1 MLRSTL
7 QAFSARTLKPIT
19 RIPRFLYSTNSQPP
33 PDLDQGEKQIY
44 DKLAER
50 FSPSHLQV
58 QDVSGTYS
66 FREYAIASEN
76 KVPVIGGCGSF
87 YAITIA
93 SKSFTDLSTVRQ
105 HRLVNDA
112 LKEEIKGIHGLQV
125 RIISFY
131 ASYTGAEDLRQLKTI
146 PDSEQK

>member
-1 MLRSTL
+1 MTNWRSVSVLLTCKC
-7 QAFSARTLKPIT
+7 RT
-19 RIPRFLYSTNSQPP
+19 F
-33 PDLDQGEKQIY
+33 
-44 DKLAER
+44 
-50 FSPSHLQV
+50 QV
-58 QDVSGTYS
+58 RTH
-66 FREYAIASEN
+66 SEN
-76 KVPVIGGCGSF
+76 TGLLPKIKVPVIGGCGSF

-93 SKSFTDLSTVRQ
+93 SKSFTDLSTVKQ

-125 RIISFY
+125 HIISFY